1 MDAAYQERVLSTIRN
16 LKVAAPRTGNWFAI
30 FDHDECMTSLD
41 PVTWQDV
48 DDPESI
54 RLLAEWREA
63 AQNSFPAIFPVSLEG
78 TRRWLTKQVLE
89 LPDRMLFWVK
99 SPQGQKIG
107 HAGIYRID
115 FEERS
120 LELDNVVRGVPR
132 VMRGAMYSA
141 VQAILSWSFTT
152 LGMQDVFLRVF
163 SDNRR
168 AIQLYEHCR
177 FRETMR
183 MPLRREQEGDVVHWH
198 EVDGNYRK
206 PVERYFVTMHLSKTA
221 WQGEAADELA
231 A

>member
-1 MDAAYQERVLSTIRN
+1 MDAAYQEHVLSTIRD
-16 LKVAAPRTGNWFAI
+16 LKRAAPPSEICFAI
-30 FDHDECMTSLD
+30 SGHDLCRANLE
-41 PVTWQDV
+41 PVTWRDV
-48 DDPESI
+48 DDAESI

-78 TRRWLTKQVLE
+78 TRRWLIKQVLE
-89 LPDRMLFWVK
+89 LPDRMLFWVT

-107 HAGIYRID
+107 HAGIYRVD
-115 FEERS
+115 FAERS
-120 LELDNVVRGVPR
+120 LELDNVVRGVPG
-132 VMRGAMYSA
+132 VIRGAMHSA
-141 VQAILSWSFTT
+141 VQAVLNWSFTT

-163 SDNRR
+163 SDNPR
-168 AIQLYEHCR
+168 AILLYEHCR

-183 MPLRREQEGDVVHWH
+183 MPLRREQEGNVVRWH

-221 WQGEAADELA
+221 WQREAPDELA